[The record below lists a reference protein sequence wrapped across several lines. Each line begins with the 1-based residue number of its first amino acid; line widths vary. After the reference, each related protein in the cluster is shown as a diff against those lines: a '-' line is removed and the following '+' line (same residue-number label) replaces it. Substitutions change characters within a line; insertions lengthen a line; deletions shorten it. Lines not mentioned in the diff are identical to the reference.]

1 MNNCP
6 YRVTICSPI
15 YGVEK
20 YIERCAVSLFEQTYG
35 DIDYIFINDS
45 TKDSSIEI
53 LKDVILRYPVR
64 KDCVKIINHES
75 NRGLSAARNTGIK
88 NVETDFLI
96 WVDSDDYV
104 APTMVEV
111 LVNNQIRT
119 NADIVCGGVQSIYK
133 DFVIDEERDVNM
145 SKTVY
150 LHRLLSKKT
159 EHWIWGKLIRRDL
172 YISNKISN
180 VEGINVGEDYQ
191 TLPILVNTANRIAF
205 EKQICYYYER
215 SNEAS
220 LTSFVSEKKQ
230 EEAFESYL
238 YTLNNFKGSI
248 YEKDIKRY
256 LLLLLFEQMKPFI
269 RGKALS
275 KEHRNY
281 YKIKMPRIP
290 LSCYISLP
298 PKQLIGVI
306 ISLIM
311 IKFGR

>member
-20 YIERCAVSLFEQTYG
+20 YIERCAVSLFEQTYS

-45 TKDSSIEI
+45 TKDSSMEI

-159 EHWIWGKLIRRDL
+159 EHWIWGKLIRTSL
-172 YISNKISN
+172 YVLNNIRNI
-180 VEGINVGEDYQ
+180 EGTNMAEDYQ
-191 TLPILVNTANRIAF
+191 TLPLLVFYSKNVSF
-205 EKQICYYYER
+205 EKTSLYFYNRCVE
-215 SNEAS
+215 SS
-220 LTSFVSEKKQ
+220 LTNVVSEDKQ
-230 EEAFESYL
+230 RQAVDSL
-238 YTLNNFKGSI
+238 LHVLNFFIGTSFQRDVQVYI
-248 YEKDIKRY
+248 LI
-256 LLLLLFEQMKPFI
+256 LFFEQMKPYI
-269 RGKALS
+269 KGLELS
-275 KEHRNY
+275 RPHREY
-281 YKIKMPRIP
+281 YKNVLNNVPWKVYSSLSIKN
-290 LSCYISLP
+290 LL
-298 PKQLIGVI
+298 GVLYSQFFI
-306 ISLIM
+306 LN
-311 IKFGR
+311 KK